1 MTTLRPGRDEDAGG
15 FIALITACWS
25 EYPGCIM
32 DVDGEVP
39 ELRALASHYAAR
51 GGALW
56 AAEAAGAVVG
66 MVSTAP
72 LQSDAAWEI
81 GKLYVA
87 RGQRGTG
94 LAHRLLDAAEA
105 HARAAGAQRLVLWTD
120 TRFDAAH
127 RFYEKRSFV
136 RAGSIRILD
145 DISRSLEFRY
155 AKPLVGMAVEVL
167 DAAAA
172 ASAERRLAE
181 LLCACVAGGA
191 AVSFVPPLSLEA
203 ARAFWRR
210 AAAQVATADRLL
222 LVAWVDGVITGTVT
236 LDLATPPDQRHRAEL
251 QTLLVDPAARRRGVG
266 RELMLRAE
274 QAALRVGRRLLT
286 LETNAGGIAE
296 GLFRALGWTEAG
308 RIPGYAVDPDG
319 TPKDSVFFYRTP
331 A

>member
-1 MTTLRPGRDEDAGG
+1 
-15 FIALITACWS
+15 
-25 EYPGCIM
+25 M
-32 DVDGEVP
+32 DVDGEAP

-56 AAEAAGAVVG
+56 TAEAAGEVVG
-66 MVSTAP
+66 MASVAP

-81 GKLYVA
+81 GRLYVA

-105 HARAAGAQRLVLWTD
+105 HARASGAQRLVLWTD

-155 AKPLVGMAVEVL
+155 AKPLDGRAVEVL

-172 ASAERRLAE
+172 ASAERRLAD

-191 AVSFVPPLSLEA
+191 SLPFAAPLPLDA
-203 ARAFWRR
+203 ARGYWRR
-210 AAAQVATADRLL
+210 VATQVATGDRLL

-236 LDLATPPDQRHRAEL
+236 LDLGTAPNQRHRAEL
-251 QTLLVDPAARRRGVG
+251 ETLLVDPAARRRGVG
-266 RELMLRAE
+266 RELVVRAE
-274 QAALRVGRRLLT
+274 QAGLRVGRRLLT
-286 LETNAGGIAE
+286 LEARADDAVVT
-296 GLFRALGWTEAG
+296 LCRALGWTEGG
-308 RIPGYAVDPDG
+308 RIPDYMMDAAAVARDA
-319 TPKDSVFFYRTP
+319 VFLYR
-331 A
+331 ALA